1 MTKVSI
7 FGIDNMFEVDIYSK
21 ESFDLT
27 GVYDVKKKSSYV

>member
-27 GVYDVKKKSSYV
+27 GVHDLKKKSSYV